1 MRPLVAV
8 REATPYDGRFAAK
21 SPLFWALERAAR
33 CFVDYDDFPPP
44 AELVRVFEGVAPV
57 RFVEAGS
64 RPRRHRR
71 GPLDVRSMYDA
82 TITLDRCVPTRARSW
97 HDLMNALV
105 WGAFPRAKRALHA
118 RQYRAISERVR
129 PGARTLPPARTRE
142 QDALA
147 LMDEGGVLVLTSDPC
162 AAGYE
167 LRSHSCVDHAAAE
180 PRTCR
185 PGTLRKMIASGV
197 AEAVIFGHAVYESL
211 VFGVAPARV
220 AALTLARE
228 DPEGDLARQA
238 DVALARV
245 LMDESRFGGPEEL
258 LRIDVRD
265 L

>member
-33 CFVDYDDFPPP
+33 CLVDYDDFPPP
-44 AELVRVFEGVAPV
+44 AELVRVFDGVAPV

-167 LRSHSCVDHAAAE
+167 LRSHS
-180 PRTCR
+180 
-185 PGTLRKMIASGV
+185 GTLRKMIASGV

-211 VFGVAPARV
+211 VFGLAPARV

-228 DPEGDLARQA
+228 DPEGDLSRQA
-238 DVALARV
+238 DVALSRV

-258 LRIDVRD
+258 LRIDVRE
-265 L
+265 LVLEE